1 VTLRTRLT
9 AAFLA
14 VVLGPVLLGAVFVGG
29 TVATVGRDRSQHQ
42 LELAAGAV
50 RSSVAALCQQ
60 LQASAEAVA
69 WQPPEQ
75 RAALAAELAGRDLVT
90 EVRIVG
96 LGGAAGSGDPV
107 ETAGEAVPAPWADCD
122 SPPAPRGG
130 APPPPK
136 AGVPDKAAGTTRY
149 EAICAR
155 VAMPD
160 GDGEVWALARLDT
173 ALVERLAAA
182 AGADVTLVGA
192 DPSGP
197 VFSTDETAESTVEAA
212 RSLAPGVAGE
222 SADGRWVRRLDPA
235 DGQPLPLVLS
245 TPRTHLRGL
254 YALLTGLVVLAG
266 LLAVVAAW
274 RLARSTT
281 EPLAE
286 LAAAADQVAD
296 GDLGVRVPVRGGDE
310 AGRLATTFNR
320 MTHRMQSYVQALT
333 ASRDQ
338 LRRQLGVL
346 GDTLSSTHDLDR
358 ILRVILRTAVAATG
372 AGSGAVLLIDEE
384 RGVLVGHTTT
394 RTEDGEASLTVP
406 LGGGLLGAVAVTGEP
421 RRGRVGD
428 DGPVLDRAEPA
439 CQTYVVVPISAP
451 GGLGVGLAGEVQAA
465 PWPAPPTVR
474 GVLALYDR
482 LGGDEFDDTDLVTLR
497 TFAGQ
502 AAVAVDNVRTHE
514 EAQRLSMTDPLTGLW
529 NYRSLKESLHREVER
544 ATRYRHPLAVLTLDL
559 DRFKDINDA
568 YGHPAGD
575 AVLAEFAV
583 RLRSAIR
590 EVDLAFRHGGEE
602 FVMLLPETDGHGAR
616 ALAQR
621 LGAAV
626 RDDPVVIA
634 ARRGGEVASA
644 AVLAGLDAGQVPVRV
659 TVSIGIA
666 VFPDHALNPDGLLD
680 AADDALYAAKAAGR
694 DTYRVAPEL
703 AGVVEAGAQR
713 GSRRG
718 GERPAAAVAEL
729 AVRARARIPVD
740 DLPHAGG
747 GGDDVASAPDG
758 EPDRAPDR
766 APDQGERS
774 GGAQPPRQ
782 TRGR

>member
-29 TVATVGRDRSQHQ
+29 TVATVGQDRSEHQ
-42 LELAAGAV
+42 LELAASAA

-60 LQASAEAVA
+60 LHASAEAVA

-96 LGGAAGSGDPV
+96 PGGAAGSGDPV
-107 ETAGEAVPAPWADCD
+107 QTAGEAMPPPWADC
-122 SPPAPRGG
+122 SG
-130 APPPPK
+130 A
-136 AGVPDKAAGTTRY
+136 GAAGEVAETTRY

-155 VAMPD
+155 VAVPD
-160 GDGEVWALARLDT
+160 GEGEVLVLARLDRP
-173 ALVERLAAA
+173 LVERLAAA
-182 AGADVTLVGA
+182 AGAEVTLVGA
-192 DPSGP
+192 DPPGP
-197 VFSTDETAESTVEAA
+197 VISTDEAAESTVEAA
-212 RSLAPGVAGE
+212 RALAAGE
-222 SADGRWVRRLDPA
+222 VGESTDGRWVRRLDPA
-235 DGQPLPLVLS
+235 EGQPLPLVLS
-245 TPRTHLRGL
+245 APRTNLQGL

-310 AGRLATTFNR
+310 AGRLAATFNR
-320 MTHRMQSYVQALT
+320 MTHRTQSYVQALT

-338 LRRQLGVL
+338 LRRQLAVL

-358 ILRVILRTAVAATG
+358 ILRVILRTAVATTG

-384 RGVLVGHTTT
+384 TGVLVGHTTT

-406 LGGGLLGAVAVTGEP
+406 LGAGLLGAVAATGEP

-451 GGLGVGLAGEVQAA
+451 GGLGVGPAGGVQVA

-482 LGGDEFDDTDLVTLR
+482 LGGDDFDDTDLVTLR

-502 AAVAVDNVRTHE
+502 AAVAVDNVRMHE
-514 EAQRLSMTDPLTGLW
+514 EAQRLSLTDPLTGLW

-544 ATRYRHPLAVLTLDL
+544 ATRYHHPLAVLTLDL

-575 AVLAEFAV
+575 AVLAEFAL

-602 FVMLLPETDGHGAR
+602 FVMLLPETDGNGAR

-634 ARRGGEVASA
+634 ARRGGDVADA
-644 AVLAGLDAGQVPVRV
+644 AVLAGLDAGQVRVRV

-703 AGVVEAGAQR
+703 AGVMDSGD
-713 GSRRG
+713 RRANRRD
-718 GERPAAAVAEL
+718 GERPLAAAAEL
-729 AVRARARIPVD
+729 AVRARARIPID

-747 GGDDVASAPDG
+747 GGEDGDRESDCESDPQGGGGAPRSG
-758 EPDRAPDR
+758 AGGGS
-766 APDQGERS
+766 QQRS

>member
-29 TVATVGRDRSQHQ
+29 TVATVGQDRSEHR
-42 LELAAGAV
+42 LELAASAI

-60 LQASAEAVA
+60 LHAVAETVA
-69 WQPPEQ
+69 WQPPDQ
-75 RAALAAELAGRDLVT
+75 RATIATELAGRDLVT
-90 EVRIVG
+90 ELRIVG
-96 LGGAAGSGDPV
+96 VDGAAGSGDPV
-107 ETAGEAVPAPWADCD
+107 ATAGEAVPAPWADC
-122 SPPAPRGG
+122 
-130 APPPPK
+130 
-136 AGVPDKAAGTTRY
+136 AGTADEAADTARY

-155 VAMPD
+155 VALPD
-160 GDGEVWALARLDT
+160 GNGEVWALTRLDT

-182 AGADVTLVGA
+182 AGTDVTLVGA
-192 DPSGP
+192 DPPAP
-197 VFSTDETAESTVEAA
+197 VFSTDKQARSTVEAA
-212 RSLAPGVAGE
+212 RSLAPGEAAE
-222 SADGRWVRRLDPA
+222 SADGRWVRRLDPTE
-235 DGQPLPLVLS
+235 GQPLPLVLS
-245 TPRTHLRGL
+245 ASRTNLQGL

-286 LAAAADQVAD
+286 LAHAADQVAD

-338 LRRQLGVL
+338 LRRQLAVL

-384 RGVLVGHTTT
+384 AGVLVGHTTS
-394 RTEDGEASLTVP
+394 RAENGEASLTVP

-421 RRGRVGD
+421 RRGRVD
-428 DGPVLDRAEPA
+428 AEGPGLDRAEPA

-451 GGLGVGLAGEVQAA
+451 GGLGVGLAA

-482 LGGDEFDDTDLVTLR
+482 LGGDEFDGTDLVTLR

-602 FVMLLPETDGHGAR
+602 FVMLLPETDGQGAR

-634 ARRGGEVASA
+634 ARRGGDVASA

-703 AGVVEAGAQR
+703 AGVTDSGDRR
-713 GSRRG
+713 GSQR
-718 GERPAAAVAEL
+718 GERPAAAAAEL

-740 DLPHAGG
+740 DLPHAGR
-747 GGDDVASAPDG
+747 GGDDGDS
-758 EPDRAPDR
+758 EPDRGSDR
-766 APDQGERS
+766 EPEPGERS

>member
-29 TVATVGRDRSQHQ
+29 TVAAVGQDRSEHR
-42 LELAAGAV
+42 LELAASAI

-60 LQASAEAVA
+60 LHATAETVA
-69 WQPPEQ
+69 WQPPDQ
-75 RAALAAELAGRDLVT
+75 RATVATELAGRDLVT
-90 EVRIVG
+90 ELRIVG
-96 LGGAAGSGDPV
+96 MDGAAGSGDPV
-107 ETAGEAVPAPWADCD
+107 ETAGEEVPPPWADCD

-136 AGVPDKAAGTTRY
+136 AGDADEAAGTTRY

-192 DPSGP
+192 DPPTP
-197 VFSTDETAESTVEAA
+197 VFSTDEEARSTVEVA
-212 RSLAPGVAGE
+212 RSLAPGEAGE
-222 SADGRWVRRLDPA
+222 SADGRWVRRLDPTE
-235 DGQPLPLVLS
+235 GQPLPLVLS
-245 TPRTHLRGL
+245 ASRTNLRGL

-286 LAAAADQVAD
+286 LARAADQVAD

-384 RGVLVGHTTT
+384 TGVLVGHTIT
-394 RTEDGEASLTVP
+394 RTENGEASLTVP

-421 RRGRVGD
+421 RHGRVGDD

-451 GGLGVGLAGEVQAA
+451 VRPERPSAGSPGLGGVLTA

-544 ATRYRHPLAVLTLDL
+544 ATRYHRPLAVLTLDL

-634 ARRGGEVASA
+634 ARRGGDVASA

-703 AGVVEAGAQR
+703 AGVTDSGDRR
-713 GSRRG
+713 GSQR
-718 GERPAAAVAEL
+718 GERPAAAEL

-740 DLPHAGG
+740 DLPHAGR
-747 GGDDVASAPDG
+747 GDDDG
-758 EPDRAPDR
+758 DSEPDRGSDR
-766 APDQGERS
+766 EPEPGERS